1 MAEENDKGKRD
12 ESDDRTS
19 KKIELSGAQVA
30 GGALASVT
38 AAFLGSHL
46 GVAGTVF
53 GAGMTS
59 VIITVGG
66 ALYQRS
72 LEKTKTKLENTKD
85 KANPAAARAALKRAT
100 SIGAQGLTKLQPPR
114 PPERHGSRASSPADE
129 TATRKI
135 RWYGSAMHWPGGE
148 EVVDDPNATRR
159 IDAQAVAGGAT
170 ARRDGARA
178 ESGRAESGR
187 AGTTRYEPTTSAE
200 TEVVSSPGSAGTE
213 VVSPP
218 APRRGLRWSVLAVT
232 SGLAFVLAMVVVT
245 GWEGITG
252 QTLSGDQGTSIG
264 RVVRPGPPPEPQ
276 EPAPAEAET
285 TEPSTSRVPETT
297 SESEPSAE
305 STAPTAPETTGGST
319 TQQSPTRETGRSTAP
334 QTTGQQP
341 QPSGTGRIEAPQQES
356 NPQ

>member
-38 AAFLGSHL
+38 AALLGSQL

-85 KANPAAARAALKRAT
+85 KANAAAARAALKRAT

-114 PPERHGSRASSPADE
+114 PPAQRESSASSPADE
-129 TATRKI
+129 AATRKI

-159 IDAQAVAGGAT
+159 IDAQAVADGAT
-170 ARRDGARA
+170 ARSEGVGADPA
-178 ESGRAESGR
+178 ESTRHEPAPSG
-187 AGTTRYEPTTSAE
+187 E
-200 TEVVSSPGSAGTE
+200 TE

-218 APRRGLRWSVLAVT
+218 APRRGLRWGVLAVT
-232 SGLAFVLAMVVVT
+232 SGLAFVLAMVVIT

-252 QTLSGDQGTSIG
+252 KTLSGDQGTSIG

-276 EPAPAEAET
+276 EPAPAET
-285 TEPSTSRVPETT
+285 GTSEPSTSSAPEPT
-297 SESEPSAE
+297 SESEPSSE

-334 QTTGQQP
+334 RTTGQLP
-341 QPSGTGRIEAPQQES
+341 QPSETGRIEVPQQES